1 MKGVCY
7 LWNKSWT
14 EELTALLYAGTV
26 NMTWKQKLEL
36 ALEGHGIILYIYI
49 HTYTHICENIK
60 YK

>member
-7 LWNKSWT
+7 LWNNSWT

-49 HTYTHICENIK
+49 YIYIYTHI
-60 YK
+60 